1 MRPKRVGPYRL
12 IDLLGAGGMG
22 DVFRAYDERLKRWV
36 AVKQVRLDD
45 EDPQRGKRF
54 RREAQAT
61 AVVNHPAIVQIHD
74 VLATGDGEWIVMEY
88 VEGKTLASLLRGG
101 PLPLARALPLA
112 RQIAEGLAAAH
123 ARGIIHRDLKT
134 ENVMVTPAAKVKILD
149 FGLAKRFRVD
159 GYDSTDPDTW
169 KSLAGRIVGT
179 SRAMSP
185 EQAQGLELDYR
196 TDLFSL
202 GTLLFEMLT
211 GTSPFKGSSHIDTMN
226 RVCTY
231 QQPPARDL
239 NGEVP
244 WRLSELFRLDHE
256 SILPA
261 FPGYKVAS
269 VAEDST
275 GEVWFGTTDGLFRLV
290 GENLETVTLPRNSGA
305 VNVVKNLEGEL
316 WVGTTQKAYRQS
328 RTEFA
333 PVAIDNGQINV
344 TNSRSEINV
353 KGFTKSGSE
362 IWVWSTEGAYLF
374 DDRAGPWKTG
384 LGTTFLWWLLAWVV
398 LLFAPWFKPAMRFVM
413 SSLLRGYLSVG
424 AIPIALLF
432 DFTRRHLFRRYV
444 SKIREAPE
452 YPDTDL
458 GISSRGLDFGKEL
471 TLESPKLL
479 LVGKTADTE
488 RYLKYITG
496 RLAQR
501 KHGYRSLRKTI
512 PVFINAATDVEG
524 TERKDLE
531 IAAAR
536 ALLLGNFTDED
547 LAIKTFKE
555 GGFVFLINGLLG
567 DDYRAIEAFANQYA
581 NCGNFVV
588 VATESAANQLK
599 GFPEAVSW
607 ERTGKLLNL

>member
-1 MRPKRVGPYRL
+1 VHHIEDVKGRIWLATDHGAYRVTAKRAEPILSGVVVWTVAEVQGNVW
-12 IDLLGAGGMG
+12 LGTDEGVFRVFGDQAHPLSP
-22 DVFRAYDERLKRWV
+22 DVFSSS
-36 AVKQVRLDD
+36 
-45 EDPQRGKRF
+45 
-54 RREAQAT
+54 
-61 AVVNHPAIVQIHD
+61 D
-74 VLATGDGEWIVMEY
+74 VLAILEFDSWIW
-88 VEGKTLASLLRGG
+88 L
-101 PLPLARALPLA
+101 
-112 RQIAEGLAAAH
+112 
-123 ARGIIHRDLKT
+123 
-134 ENVMVTPAAKVKILD
+134 
-149 FGLAKRFRVD
+149 
-159 GYDSTDPDTW
+159 
-169 KSLAGRIVGT
+169 GT
-179 SRAMSP
+179 SR
-185 EQAQGLELDYR
+185 GLFRMKLE
-196 TDLFSL
+196 
-202 GTLLFEMLT
+202 
-211 GTSPFKGSSHIDTMN
+211 PSS
-226 RVCTY
+226 
-231 QQPPARDL
+231 ARDEHTPL
-239 NGEVP
+239 FGDLVNSLTKLGNTLWVGTQSNAYRIEKPQGEDSIHKPIPLFTEPIAVSKVVEAGHNLWFLTRRILTIP
-244 WRLSELFRLDHE
+244 GPVFRLDHE